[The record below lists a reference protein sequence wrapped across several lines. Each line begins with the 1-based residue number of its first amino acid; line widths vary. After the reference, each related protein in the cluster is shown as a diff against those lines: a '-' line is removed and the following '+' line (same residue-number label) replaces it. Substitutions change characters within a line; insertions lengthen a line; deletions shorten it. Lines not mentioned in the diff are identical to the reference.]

1 MVRFWQFLDSSRFG
15 RLLVPKNSETALRVS
30 IGILGMTLAPAVW
43 FLGTAFGNMSLL
55 PSVSDYYHTNA
66 RDLFVGVLFLMG
78 AFQISYRGHQ
88 RADDLITWA
97 TGILA
102 LGIATFP
109 CTPVDSL
116 VPASGRVGAF
126 QLCLKTSG
134 ILHLISAFS
143 FFLLAS
149 FYILFFFRR
158 GKADPSRE
166 KRRKNLVFLLCGCGM
181 LAVLAGIT
189 AVVAIKGKAF
199 MDQPGALFF
208 PECAL
213 LLFFG
218 VAWLVKAN
226 VVPGLIDPPSSRESS
241 VRYQVRPE

>member
-1 MVRFWQFLDSSRFG
+1 MTRFWQFLDSSRFG
-15 RLLVPKNSETALRVS
+15 RLSVPKSGEVVLRVA
-30 IGILGMTLAPAVW
+30 IGLLGIFLAPAVW
-43 FLGTAFGNMSLL
+43 FLGTVFGNVPLL

-66 RDLFVGVLFLMG
+66 GDLFVSVLFLMG
-78 AFQISYRGHQ
+78 VFQISYRGHQ
-88 RADDLITWA
+88 KIDDLVTWS

-116 VPASGRVGAF
+116 VPASGRVGVF

-134 ILHLISAFS
+134 VLHLISAFS

-166 KRRKNLVFLLCGCGM
+166 KRRKNLVFLLCGSGM
-181 LAVLAGIT
+181 LAILAAL
-189 AVVAIKGKAF
+189 AVVFVIKGKPF
-199 MDQPGALFF
+199 FDHPGALFF

-218 VAWLVKAN
+218 AAWLVKAN
-226 VVPGLIDPPSSRESS
+226 VVPGLIDSPRPSL
-241 VRYQVRPE
+241 